1 MYYRWYM
8 FFDQIIFS
16 TFIIIIIA
24 LDKYTLV
31 TLKMYDV
38 LSIVQDRE
46 TYDVNL

>member
-1 MYYRWYM
+1 M

-24 LDKYTLV
+24 LDKYTIV

>member
-1 MYYRWYM
+1 M
-8 FFDQIIFS
+8 FFDQIICN
-16 TFIIIIIA
+16 TLIIIIIS

-38 LSIVQDRE
+38 LTIVHGRE